1 MRRHSQYES
10 ETMQINISSKICP
23 VCKKSLITHKIPEEA
38 IQRFINS
45 KESFYNDDNVVQR
58 YLNSLSPK
66 TVIGNS
72 RAILRFCWIVHMT
85 PRELIEMAKKDK
97 NDTEK
102 MLDDLETYCLQT
114 YENPTFDFNQTLP
127 KNTAKFIAKAIK
139 GFYAWNKLSMER
151 KTLFKLMKLR
161 TEKQR
166 NFLPT
171 KKDIRAFR
179 DMASPRDRLLIE
191 FNANI
196 PLRREE
202 IEESLVWK
210 KLDLTEPYKMVIFE
224 DFELKGH
231 GKGKFEGCLFLG
243 IICESVRAKLIQR
256 KKEEEE
262 RFKAMKEKYEALGY
276 KFVSEFTE
284 DTKVFLS
291 SEVTINEETKE
302 VSIEPLSY
310 KAVGNM
316 IQSIQ
321 KRSGIPLS
329 LHKLRDYFQDQINSH
344 CGSDSVSVYAN
355 CFIAHKIEGTKRI
368 YSHPEKQYEDVLRVW
383 KKIEPFVDLDY
394 DESQINI
401 KLKDRARQLQSE
413 GKSIDEILDTV
424 LKERTQMLITEV
436 SSLKDSLLTEYK
448 RSIKE

>member
-1 MRRHSQYES
+1 
-10 ETMQINISSKICP
+10 MQINISSKICP

-45 KESFYNDDNVVQR
+45 KESFHNGDNVVVR

-72 RAILRFCWIVHMT
+72 RAILRFCWMVHMT
-85 PRELIEMAKKDK
+85 PRELYEMAKKDK

-102 MLDDLETYCLQT
+102 MLDDVETYCLQT
-114 YENPTFDFNQTLP
+114 YQNPTFDFNKTLP
-127 KNTAKFIAKAIK
+127 KNTAKFIAKAVK
-139 GFYAWNKLSMER
+139 GFYKLNKLSMEQV
-151 KTLFKLMKLR
+151 TLAKLMKLR

-191 FNANI
+191 FTTNL

-202 IEESLVWK
+202 LNLAWS
-210 KLDLTEPYKMVIFE
+210 KLGDLSKPYNMVICE
-224 DFELKGH
+224 DFELKGR
-231 GKGKFEGCLFLG
+231 GLGKFEGCLFLG
-243 IICESVRAKLIQR
+243 IIAESVRLKLIQR
-256 KKEEEE
+256 KKEEME
-262 RFKAMKEKYEALGY
+262 RFKTMKEKYEALGY
-276 KFVSEFTE
+276 KFISEFTE

-302 VSIEPLSY
+302 ASIEPLSY

-321 KRSGIPLS
+321 KRSKIPLS
-329 LHKLRDYFQDQINSH
+329 LHKLRDYFTDMINAH
-344 CGSDSVSVYAN
+344 CGEDSNSVYCN
-355 CFIAHKIEGTKRI
+355 CFTAHKIQGTKRI

-383 KKIEPFVDLDY
+383 KKIEPYIDLDY
-394 DESQINI
+394 DETQINV
-401 KLKDRARQLQSE
+401 KLKDRARQLQAE
-413 GKSIDEILDTV
+413 GKGIDEILDTV
-424 LKERTQMLITEV
+424 LKERTQMLVQEV
-436 SSLKDSLLTEYK
+436 SSLKDSLLIEYK
-448 RSIKE
+448 RSLKE

>member
-1 MRRHSQYES
+1 
-10 ETMQINISSKICP
+10 
-23 VCKKSLITHKIPEEA
+23 LITHKIPEEA

-45 KESFYNDDNVVQR
+45 KESFYNNDNVVQR

-72 RAILRFCWIVHMT
+72 RAILRFCWIIHMT

-97 NDTEK
+97 DDTEK
-102 MLDDLETYCLQT
+102 MLDDAETYCLQS
-114 YENPTFDFNQTLP
+114 YENPTFDFNKTLP
-127 KNTAKFIAKAIK
+127 KNTAKFIAKAVK
-139 GFYAWNKLSMER
+139 GFYKLNKLSMER
-151 KTLFKLMKLR
+151 VTLAKLMKLR

-191 FNANI
+191 FNTNI

-202 IEESLVWK
+202 ISESLTWK
-210 KLDLTEPYKMVIFE
+210 KLDLTKPYSMIIFH
-224 DFELKGH
+224 DFQLKGS

-243 IICESVRAKLIQR
+243 IISESVRQKLIQR

-262 RFKAMKEKYEALGY
+262 RFRTMKEKYEALGY

-344 CGSDSVSVYAN
+344 CGEDANSVYAN
-355 CFIAHKIEGTKRI
+355 CFIAHKIAGTKRI
-368 YSHPEKQYEDVLRVW
+368 YSHPEKQYQDVLRVW
-383 KKIEPFVDLDY
+383 KKVEAYIDLDF
-394 DESQINI
+394 DETQINI

-413 GKSIDEILDTV
+413 GKGIDEILDTV
-424 LKERTQMLITEV
+424 LKERTQMLIQEV